1 MPANI
6 TNKLT
11 QAILHTL
18 SYSDIFDYPLT
29 VPEVHQYLT
38 GVKASFEE
46 VTQALEDGP
55 MGRTGN
61 YFTLP
66 GREGIVSI
74 RADREARS
82 QKLFPLALR
91 YGRILSALPYIR
103 MVALTGSLAMRN
115 IEDGKDIDYLIV
127 TAPNHLWTC
136 RALALLVARFARFEG
151 IRLCP
156 NYLITEKALA
166 LPDQSLYAAHE
177 LAQMIPL
184 SGMEIYT
191 KMRHMNAWTNEYLP
205 NAQGL
210 PESFIV
216 ANTRSDF
223 QHFLEII
230 FNLLPVRLFE
240 KWEMNRKI
248 KKLSREQFS
257 SSESSFSEDVCKGHA
272 DMHGETTEYELR
284 RRLHDFAPAHPV
296 YADNLNDS

>member
-1 MPANI
+1 MPDNFAD
-6 TNKLT
+6 KLS

-29 VPEVHQYLT
+29 ALEVHQYLT
-38 GVKASFEE
+38 GVKVSFEE

-55 MGRTGN
+55 ISRTGN

-91 YGRILSALPYIR
+91 YGRILGTLPYIR

-136 RALALLVARFARFEG
+136 RALALLVARFARFGG

-156 NYLITEKALA
+156 NYLITENALA

-191 KMRHMNAWTNEYLP
+191 KMRHMNAWTEEYLP

-210 PESFIV
+210 PEVFTA
-216 ANTRSDF
+216 ANTRSGL
-223 QHFLEII
+223 QHFLEFISK
-230 FNLLPVRLFE
+230 FFPVRIFE

-257 SSESSFSEDVCKGHA
+257 SSESSFSEDVCKGHV
-272 DMHGETTEYELR
+272 DMHGETTEQELR